1 MFFVITVIAL
11 IATVIM
17 WACLTVGRRDEDD

>member
-1 MFFVITVIAL
+1 MLFSLTVIAL

-17 WACLTVGRRDEDD
+17 WACLTVERRDKDD